1 VISIGRFVGVRVM
14 LGLLTLL
21 LLSIVTFVATNVVP
35 VDPARVALGRYAT
48 QEQVVVYRHEQ
59 GLDKPPV
66 TRYVRWLD
74 QFVQGNWGTS
84 TTSQRSVASDVV
96 PRIARTATLGGVAML
111 LAIPLAFVIGI
122 YTGQRAGRRSEVG
135 ISLVTLLLN
144 SMPEFV
150 VGFILLVIFG
160 VHFGVLPIESS
171 GASYGS
177 GWTEVEAYVLP
188 VLTLVL
194 LLTPYM
200 TRMIRANVR
209 DVQAQPY
216 VRSALLRGVSPGRLA
231 WRHIAPNASL
241 PVVNV
246 IALTLA
252 DLIGGVVVVETVF
265 GFPGVGQL
273 LVQSVTGKDIPTVQT
288 LTLLIGAGF
297 VVLNFVAD
305 GVVLLLNP
313 RLRRA

>member
-1 VISIGRFVGVRVM
+1 
-14 LGLLTLL
+14 
-21 LLSIVTFVATNVVP
+21 
-35 VDPARVALGRYAT
+35 
-48 QEQVVVYRHEQ
+48 
-59 GLDKPPV
+59 
-66 TRYVRWLD
+66 
-74 QFVQGNWGTS
+74 
-84 TTSQRSVASDVV
+84 
-96 PRIARTATLGGVAML
+96 ML